1 MGEFS
6 SAYEWEGRTVVDADG
21 EKIGKIEAIYLEY
34 DGRTPAWALVKTG
47 LFGSKSSFVPLVDA
61 APVHE
66 DVEVSVSKDQV
77 ADAPR
82 VDADE
87 ELSADEAVELYR
99 HYDIDY
105 TAVRDRLG
113 ETAVD
118 VILSRRLARAPG

>member
-34 DGRTPAWALVKTG
+34 DGHTPAWALVNTG
-47 LFGSKSSFVPLVDA
+47 RFGSKSSFVPLVDA

-66 DVEVSVSKDQV
+66 DVEVPVSKDQV

-87 ELSADEAVELYR
+87 ALSADEEIELYR

-118 VILSRRLARAPG
+118 VILSRRSA